1 MMRKKY
7 DSRLEWSER
16 VNSIKISRKGIQKE
30 VTQLQRPCD
39 ENMFET
45 DQESHDTGVQ
55 WVRGE
60 S

>member
-30 VTQLQRPCD
+30 VTQLQRPWD

-45 DQESHDTGVQ
+45 DQENHDIGDQ
-55 WVRGE
+55 WVSGE